1 VFFNE
6 NNRLAVTDVDEKK
19 RNNREKYPE
28 VAAFVDKVRE
38 YFPEAKVISIRKL
51 SPEERE
57 KRKKQVDQ
65 AQANRAQGVRVWPTS

>member
-28 VAAFVDKVRE
+28 VAAFVDKVRV
-38 YFPEAKVISIRKL
+38 YFPEAKVISIRNL
-51 SPEERE
+51 SPEEME
-57 KRKKQVDQ
+57 TRKKQGYQ
-65 AQANRAQGVRVWPTS
+65 AQANREQGVRVLPTS